1 MINKSRIASDI
12 GLSADSVEHI
22 LNLFFSETYQRIRRV
37 NELTKRSEYIKAREI
52 IHQLLGSC
60 AYCRFDDLECALN
73 ELNRAIKTDQKLI
86 PSKMEKVNQ
95 LYSLL
100 ESEHESV

>member
-12 GLSADSVEHI
+12 GLSPDSVEHI
-22 LNLFFSETYQRIRRV
+22 LNLFFSETHNRIRRV
-37 NELTKRSEYIKAREI
+37 NELTKRSEYSKAREI

-60 AYCRFDDLECALN
+60 AYCRFDALECALS
-73 ELNRAIKTDQKLI
+73 ELNRAIKTEEELI
-86 PSKMEKVNQ
+86 PSKIEKVNQ

-100 ESEHESV
+100 EREHESV